1 MWWLKITL
9 IWNEKVYATRDNN
22 KYIFEMMGKMHCP
35 KHKKCKEFKNPK
47 LLYICVNI
55 NSLYSNKCEY
65 EDEKIFKE
73 EELIEMLKKPWFN

>member
-1 MWWLKITL
+1 
-9 IWNEKVYATRDNN
+9 
-22 KYIFEMMGKMHCP
+22 MMGKMQCP
-35 KHKKCKEFKNPK
+35 KCKKCKEFKKPK